1 MKKYSVYIAVLA
13 VGLLLGWVLFGGANA
28 KEKEHDHTE
37 QEARNQKWT
46 CSMHPQ
52 IMQPEAGDCPICGMD
67 LIPAEVGAEGLAADQ
82 FKLTKNAMALAN
94 IQTSVVRNA
103 TSTNNTVKLSGKIVE
118 NEEANVVQVS
128 YFSGRIE
135 QLNVSSTGE
144 KIQKGQLLATIYS
157 PELYTAQQ
165 ELITATSLKES
176 QPKLY
181 QAVRNKLKLWKLSEN
196 QINQI
201 EKTGKVKENFP
212 VYATVSGTVTEKL
225 AEQGDYLKQ
234 GQPLL
239 KIANL
244 TTLWANFDIYENQI
258 DIFKKG
264 QEVLVTT
271 NAYPNNKFKATVDFI
286 DPILDAK
293 TRTVKLRVV
302 LKNTNNRFKPGMFVE
317 GNIKVIAAKT
327 QPIVIPASAVLWTG
341 KRSVVYLKTNAN
353 EPVFQMQEVLLGNRL
368 GNQYEV
374 VEGLFAGNEIVT
386 NGTFTVDAAAQ
397 LQGKKSMMNKEGDKV
412 MTGHE
417 GHLGM
422 TKNVEEMKMNTD
434 RVSVDSKFQ
443 KQLKKV
449 FDQYIVLKDALIK
462 EDVKTTTL
470 ASSMMLKNL
479 ADVEMKLLKGD
490 THTAWM
496 QLSKEL
502 KKHTKSLNSTTDIQQ
517 QRNHFK
523 PLSVNFIT
531 IVEKF
536 GINQE
541 VYSQFCPMADNN
553 TGGYWLSLEDKVL
566 NPYFGN
572 AMLTCGEVTKTIK

>member
-1 MKKYSVYIAVLA
+1 
-13 VGLLLGWVLFGGANA
+13 
-28 KEKEHDHTE
+28 
-37 QEARNQKWT
+37 
-46 CSMHPQ
+46 MHPQ

-82 FKLTKNAMALAN
+82 FKLTKNAMALAD
-94 IQTSVVRNA
+94 IQTSIVGNGA
-103 TSTNNTVKLSGKIVE
+103 STNNTVKLSGKIVE

-135 QLNVSSTGE
+135 QLNISSTGE
-144 KIQKGQLLATIYS
+144 KIEKGQLLATIYS
-157 PELYTAQQ
+157 PELYAAQQ
-165 ELITATSLKES
+165 ELITAASLKES
-176 QPKLY
+176 QAKLY
-181 QAVRNKLKLWKLSEN
+181 QAVRNKLKLWKLSES

-244 TTLWANFDIYENQI
+244 SSVWANFDVYENQI
-258 DIFKKG
+258 NLFKKG
-264 QEVLVTT
+264 QEVSVIA
-271 NAYPNNKFKATVDFI
+271 NSDPNKKYKATVDFI
-286 DPILDAK
+286 DPTLDAK

-317 GNIKVIAAKT
+317 GYIKIIAAKK

-341 KRSVVYLKTNAN
+341 KRSVVYLKANTN
-353 EPVFQMQEVLLGNRL
+353 EPIFQMKEVLLGNRL
-368 GNQYEV
+368 GDQYEV
-374 VEGLFAGNEIVT
+374 IEGLFTGNEIVT

-397 LQGKKSMMNKEGDKV
+397 LQGKKSMMNKSGGKV

-417 GHLGM
+417 GHIGM
-422 TKNVEEMKMNTD
+422 TKKADEIKTNTD

-443 KQLKKV
+443 KQLKEV

-462 EDVKTTTL
+462 EDEKTATV
-470 ASSMMLKNL
+470 ASSMMLKKVTL
-479 ADVEMKLLKGD
+479 IDMKLLKGEA
-490 THTAWM
+490 HTTWM

-502 KKHTKSLNSTTDIQQ
+502 KKHTIAFNSTTEIKK

-523 PLSVNFIT
+523 PLSSSLIM
-531 IVEKF
+531 IIEKF
-536 GINQE
+536 GINQK
-541 VYSQFCPMADNN
+541 VYSQFCPMADSN
-553 TGGYWLSLEDKVL
+553 TGGYWLSLEDKVV